1 MSTNFASLSHSLR
14 VAGQQRG
21 IDFKLGHAQQLLA
34 CAFGFQT
41 LAGYQSAPSEPARI
55 EDDTHLLLDVAA
67 LQQRARDLGLDLSA
81 QVLFELVNL
90 AFSSQVRRGGV
101 HTSESDFF
109 DYLHDR
115 LHAAVPNNPHVAGRT
130 ADMNVDG
137 VAEIYTPFDFA
148 LADLPSVGDL
158 LVIPVS
164 GFIRMELDVERPYA
178 GDQVDVEVNVS
189 MERLGRRLIG
199 DVVIEFERVSRHDP
213 DDGPMLVPRAR
224 AYAQLL
230 GLSLHLTQELDNV
243 HEEPDTGNSGEGS
256 YGYVID
262 FTDADPEHVVQAIQ
276 AKHGTLSFNV
286 EPNFFDNVER
296 DL

>member
-1 MSTNFASLSHSLR
+1 MSTDFASLSHSLR

-34 CAFGFQT
+34 CAFGYQT
-41 LAGYQSAPSEPARI
+41 LAGYQSASNEPSRI
-55 EDDTHLLLDVAA
+55 ADDTHLLLDVDA
-67 LQQRARDLGLDLSA
+67 LQQRALSLGLDVSE
-81 QVLFELVNL
+81 QVLLDLFNH
-90 AFSSQVRRGGV
+90 AFYSRVPHGGV
-101 HTSESDFF
+101 HTSGSDFL

-115 LHAAVPNNPHVAGRT
+115 LQAAVPEDPRVANRI

-137 VAEIYTPFDFA
+137 VAEVYTPFDFA
-148 LADLPSVGDL
+148 LADLPFVGAL
-158 LVIPVS
+158 LIIPVS

-189 MERLGRRLIG
+189 MKRLGRRLIG
-199 DVVIEFERVSRHDP
+199 NVDVEFERVSRHDP
-213 DDGPMLVPRAR
+213 DDGPLPISRAR

-230 GLSLHLTQELDNV
+230 GLSLHLTREIDNV
-243 HEEPDTGNSGEGS
+243 HEEPETGASGEGF

-262 FTDADPEHVVQAIQ
+262 FTHAGPEGVVQAIQ

-286 EPNFFDNVER
+286 GPDFFDNIEQ
-296 DL
+296 DH